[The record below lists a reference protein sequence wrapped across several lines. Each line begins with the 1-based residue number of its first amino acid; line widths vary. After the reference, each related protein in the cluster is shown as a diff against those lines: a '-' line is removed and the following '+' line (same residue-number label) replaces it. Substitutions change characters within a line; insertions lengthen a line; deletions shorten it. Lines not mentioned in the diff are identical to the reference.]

1 MIHFNLCKRMVWA
14 LSVVAT
20 FLWDATPAAGQEI
33 QLNRQ
38 DAVAR
43 ALENNLGI
51 RMARLQS
58 EIAQINDA
66 WGAAGALPRAALTA
80 TTSSAVTD
88 QTRNPTAFLQQRI
101 LAQSI
106 QLGGTVSWT
115 LFDGMGM
122 FANKRALEL
131 LAEQSDGSADLLVE
145 QTVQAILLAYDAA
158 IVQCAL
164 LTTLE
169 SSMALSRERLDWIE
183 KRRDAGNAVEWDRL
197 QGLQGLLADSMA
209 WLQQQQAWETARR
222 NVNRLMGEKEG
233 LLWLPGDSL
242 VLPEWNPVIQE
253 PAWRS
258 EMMTNGT
265 AIRNAALGTMLAQ
278 TAEDQA
284 VARLY
289 PVLGLSAAFGDQRS
303 HFESALLEGDGRTL
317 NTSAQLTLNFNLFN
331 GGATR
336 RAIAQARIQQEI
348 AGWGEE
354 AERLEAI
361 RSWEE
366 AWERGRRQEEIYQ
379 LARNSVRQAEQLVEI
394 ASNRLESGA
403 VNALVFRD
411 TQLGLQR
418 ARVQETLALQAW
430 RAACYEIDRLRG
442 VLRLPVTAL
451 P

>member
-14 LSVVAT
+14 LSVGAP

-158 IVQCAL
+158 IVQRAL

-169 SSMALSRERLDWIE
+169 TSMALSR
-183 KRRDAGNAVEWDRL
+183 
-197 QGLQGLLADSMA
+197 
-209 WLQQQQAWETARR
+209 
-222 NVNRLMGEKEG
+222 
-233 LLWLPGDSL
+233 
-242 VLPEWNPVIQE
+242 
-253 PAWRS
+253 
-258 EMMTNGT
+258 
-265 AIRNAALGTMLAQ
+265 
-278 TAEDQA
+278 
-284 VARLY
+284 
-289 PVLGLSAAFGDQRS
+289 
-303 HFESALLEGDGRTL
+303 
-317 NTSAQLTLNFNLFN
+317 
-331 GGATR
+331 
-336 RAIAQARIQQEI
+336 
-348 AGWGEE
+348 
-354 AERLEAI
+354 
-361 RSWEE
+361 
-366 AWERGRRQEEIYQ
+366 
-379 LARNSVRQAEQLVEI
+379 
-394 ASNRLESGA
+394 
-403 VNALVFRD
+403 
-411 TQLGLQR
+411 
-418 ARVQETLALQAW
+418 
-430 RAACYEIDRLRG
+430 
-442 VLRLPVTAL
+442 
-451 P
+451 